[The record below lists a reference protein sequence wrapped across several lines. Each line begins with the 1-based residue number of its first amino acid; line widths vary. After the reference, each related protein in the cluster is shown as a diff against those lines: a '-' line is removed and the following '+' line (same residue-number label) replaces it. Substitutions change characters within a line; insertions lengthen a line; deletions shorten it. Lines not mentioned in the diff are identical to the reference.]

1 MVQRELATFL
11 WGSSANMDT
20 FVRQWEEP
28 VPIPPLKQTNKRIHK
43 DFSPIVT
50 THVNNHVVNRKR
62 VIYSILFPSF
72 FFRCSSLSKKNTNA
86 KVSSG
91 SSSTLASIC
100 NQQLILL
107 KRQVQSIYLQLLTYY
122 ELVGKKIFHLFFTS
136 VLSKHHGSKSCGDF
150 KRGVQNQKDFC
161 LRINIVKENY

>member
-28 VPIPPLKQTNKRIHK
+28 VPIPPSKQTNKRIHK

-72 FFRCSSLSKKNTNA
+72 FSDVHPWARRIPTRRYRVEVHRLWPRSATNDW
-86 KVSSG
+86 SYWIG
-91 SSSTLASIC
+91 RY
-100 NQQLILL
+100 NQF
-107 KRQVQSIYLQLLTYY
+107 IYNYWHII
-122 ELVGKKIFHLFFTS
+122 ELVGKKNILSFFY
-136 VLSKHHGSKSCGDF
+136 
-150 KRGVQNQKDFC
+150 FC
-161 LRINIVKENY
+161 SI